1 MATTATSFEADI
13 VDVGTVAVAVAATGT
28 TEIELVQAEETHN
41 DEATL
46 PDAVRIGATSDASSL
61 QPSVH
66 LDDDEVIVAS
76 PPARHCG
83 KRRACPGGYMLFSN
97 EFKLHALQKL
107 DEGKSAA
114 EVAEELGLKNPKRL
128 TYWKSV
134 RDKLVTSEKKRF
146 RLSGG
151 GRRSSCSFED
161 ELLTWVSER
170 HQRGE
175 GTDVKAVLEYMR
187 EFHTSFTAGK
197 KEPTLRKW
205 ILRFFKRCWRAPST
219 SMDSQDAE
227 KSYIFV

>member
-41 DEATL
+41 DEVTL

-76 PPARHCG
+76 PPARHYG

-114 EVAEELGLKNPKRL
+114 EVAEELGCQA
-128 TYWKSV
+128 V
-134 RDKLVTSEKKRF
+134 GDAVAA
-146 RLSGG
+146 LSRTNCLHG
-151 GRRSSCSFED
+151 SANAINEAKV
-161 ELLTWVSER
+161 WVAI
-170 HQRGE
+170 